1 MTQAEPK
8 PIHTTAPSSA
18 TIQAIR
24 ERWARAT
31 PGPWGWFGHVSRTSK
46 HTAIRLSSK
55 ANGNIVMDFK
65 RVGKTNDAQPR
76 FGRNDLLVGA
86 REFVKYEVG
95 YREQID
101 AIDHPDAKAIAAAPE
116 DVRTLLEALEV
127 CRNAFQALKHAEDL
141 KQSIVPAEAY
151 VSAPIAEFYAR
162 KAMQEALFV
171 LGLTG
176 GQS

>member
-1 MTQAEPK
+1 MTQNTVK
-8 PIHTTAPSSA
+8 PIHTTAPSAA

-31 PGPWGWFGHVSRTSK
+31 PGPWGWFGHVSRTTK

-95 YREQID
+95 YRQQID
-101 AIDHPDAKAIAAAPE
+101 AIDHPDAQAIACAPA
-116 DVRTLLEALEV
+116 DVQTLLEALEV
-127 CRNAFQALKHAEDL
+127 CRKAFEALQNAEDL
-141 KQSIVPAEAY
+141 KNSIVRAEVY
-151 VSAPIAEFYAR
+151 LSAPLAEIYAK
-162 KAMQEALFV
+162 KAVQEALFV
-171 LGLTG
+171 LGLVE
-176 GQS
+176 S